1 MDGGLFWDSLV
12 TEVRYRYGAYQKAK
26 KKKKPQSHCHANKKT
41 FLREMRVKR
50 WVWIE

>member
-12 TEVRYRYGAYQKAK
+12 TEVRYRNGAYQKAK
-26 KKKKPQSHCHANKKT
+26 KKITQSRCHANKKT

>member
-12 TEVRYRYGAYQKAK
+12 TEVRYRNGAYQKAK
-26 KKKKPQSHCHANKKT
+26 KNTQSRCHANKKT